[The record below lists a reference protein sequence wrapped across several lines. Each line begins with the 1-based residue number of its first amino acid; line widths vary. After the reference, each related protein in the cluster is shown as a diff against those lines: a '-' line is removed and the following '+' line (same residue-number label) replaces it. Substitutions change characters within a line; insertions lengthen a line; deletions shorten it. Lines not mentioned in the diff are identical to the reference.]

1 MNFTAYLLPL
11 LFLFLA
17 IPLAGQNNHYTSAA
31 ESDPAAKR
39 MLEDIRKKYD
49 GYATLTADFR
59 LEMAFPNQPV
69 EVQQGNLSRKGD
81 LVRFKLGNQE
91 GIINQEAAYFILHG
105 SKEVQIND
113 LPSPG
118 ETTGMLTPQNL
129 FNFYEGE
136 QYVLSLQGEEA
147 AGARKLQV
155 IEMKPVDRNASDFT
169 KLRLMVDQQRKE
181 IVSVKAFSRDG
192 SSYTFFLDNTR
203 GNATLADNNFTFD
216 KSQFPGYHV
225 EDLRF

>member
-1 MNFTAYLLPL
+1 MRFLTILLPL
-11 LFLFLA
+11 AMLLFTA
-17 IPLAGQNNHYTSAA
+17 PLAAQANHYTSAG
-31 ESDPAAKR
+31 ESDAEAKR
-39 MLEDIRKKYD
+39 ILESIRKKYD
-49 GYATLTADFR
+49 GYSTLTADFR
-59 LEMAFPNQPV
+59 LELSFPNQPV
-69 EVQQGNLSRKGD
+69 EVQRGSLSRKGD

-91 GIINQEAAYFILHG
+91 GIINQDAAYFILHN

-113 LPSPG
+113 LPEPG
-118 ETTGMLTPQNL
+118 ESTGMLTPQNL

-136 QYVLSLQGEEA
+136 AYVLSLQGEESVK
-147 AGARKLQV
+147 GRTLQI

-169 KLRLMVDQQRKE
+169 KLRLLVDGQRKE

>member
-1 MNFTAYLLPL
+1 MKFSSFLLSLALL
-11 LFLFLA
+11 LFGTSVA
-17 IPLAGQNNHYTSAA
+17 AQANHYTNASQ
-31 ESDPAAKR
+31 SDKEAKR
-39 MLEDIRKKYD
+39 ILESIRQKYD

-59 LEMAFPNQPV
+59 LELAFPNQPV
-69 EVQQGNLSRKGD
+69 EVQRGSLSRKGD
-81 LVRFKLGNQE
+81 LVRFKLGSQE
-91 GIINQEAAYFILHG
+91 GIINKDAAYFILHN

-113 LPSPG
+113 LPQPG

-136 QYVLSLQGEEA
+136 EYVLSLQGEETVD
-147 AGARKLQV
+147 GRKLQI

-169 KLRLMVDQQRKE
+169 KLRLMADQQRKE
-181 IVSVKAFSRDG
+181 IMSVKAFSRDG

-203 GNATLADNNFTFD
+203 GNTALADNNFTFD